1 MRRLVLAACF
11 AASGCGAQPLP
22 STLFFTQLAPDA
34 TLDDGSWAALATG
47 AHCDEVSALAAGEP
61 DTWVLWCAHGAEVGV
76 LLRVRRTSLGLEV
89 QSIGRHSGPSVRPT
103 IRALSVGRALVVI
116 VESSSDAQSTERLA
130 WLYVERGARI
140 VPLTLD
146 DAPARVRVRAERI
159 APLGSGWSR
168 AETLTATI
176 DAGTGGL
183 FVHEHASVREIAD
196 GRPELPARAT
206 YEVERARF
214 LRGNGDALEA
224 DRASLFDD
232 AS

>member
-1 MRRLVLAACF
+1 MHRLVLAACF
-11 AASGCGAQPLP
+11 AVSGCGAQPLP

-34 TLDDGSWAALATG
+34 ALDDGSWR
-47 AHCDEVSALAAGEP
+47 ALAARAHCEEVRALASSGP
-61 DTWVLWCAHGAEVGV
+61 DTWVLWCAQDADIGA
-76 LLRVRRTSLGLEV
+76 LLRVQRTSFGLEV
-89 QSIGRHSGPSVRPT
+89 QSMGRHHGSSVRPT
-103 IRALSVGRALVVI
+103 IRSLSVGRALVVI
-116 VESSSDAQSTERLA
+116 VESSSDAQSTERVA
-130 WLYVERGARI
+130 SLYVERGARI

-146 DAPARVRVRAERI
+146 DAPARIRVRAERTL
-159 APLGSGWSR
+159 ALGSGWSR

-176 DAGTGGL
+176 DAGTGGV

-214 LRGNGDALEA
+214 LRGNGDTLEA
-224 DRASLFDD
+224 DRPSLFDD

>member
-1 MRRLVLAACF
+1 VRRLALAACF
-11 AASGCGAQPLP
+11 VASGCGAQPLP
-22 STLFFTQLAPDA
+22 STLFFTPLAPDA
-34 TLDDGSWAALATG
+34 ALDDGSWAALAAG
-47 AHCDEVSALAAGEP
+47 AHCDDVSALAADGP
-61 DTWVLWCAHGAEVGV
+61 DTWVLWCADEAEDGV
-76 LLRVRRTSLGLEV
+76 LLRVQRTSLGLEV
-89 QSIGRHSGPSVRPT
+89 QSIERHQGPQMRPT
-103 IRALSVGRALVVI
+103 IRALPVGRARVVV
-116 VESSSDAQSTERLA
+116 VESSSDAQSTERVA

-140 VPLTLD
+140 APLTLD

-183 FVHEHASVREIAD
+183 FVHEHASVREVAD

-224 DRASLFDD
+224 DRPSLFDD